1 MNLNKDFNVET
12 NLLVAGDNI
21 IDTAVALAIAL
32 G

>member
-1 MNLNKDFNVET
+1 MNLNKDLNVSG
-12 NLLVAGDNI
+12 NILILGDNV